1 MSLEVSAT
9 LKRRV
14 SHPFFIFFFC
24 NLSLSII
31 ERRKRTTYESA
42 PVKIDGEKAEE
53 NTVPE
58 PAPAKDE
65 SCTDSDAKIVGG
77 TEEIGAVKVEGGDK
91 DESRSNDEDDE
102 YGVYRSNSETR
113 HFPQADGYYV
123 PVEFDEIDHAF
134 GSHKVQPEGEN
145 VNTKGG
151 AAPHYM
157 RVLICSV
164 DGTDVEPVDFENNG
178 LLWLPLELEDEEDK
192 REAVLFDDDDDED
205 ARGEWGYL
213 RSSSSFGSGECC
225 SRDRSSEEHRKA
237 MKNVVDGHFRASVAQ
252 LLQVE
257 NLPMGEEDEKENSF
271 FRRKRGRGSGRG
283 LDILT
288 MTPGEKIAVAFNENG
303 QPIGKTTSK
312 AIAKRK
318 KTNHSH
324 QKMRHTGGMKS
335 FACHKDEESKF
346 RQLLAMSGQDE
357 SSSSIGDDIYTQVE
371 KWAEIPEHSKEMMWL
386 YIQEHIVVGDERRKW
401 VMQSL

>member
-1 MSLEVSAT
+1 MVVERLSTSPASRPMSRKDTAIPGHDGPEA
-9 LKRRV
+9 
-14 SHPFFIFFFC
+14 
-24 NLSLSII
+24 SLV
-31 ERRKRTTYESA
+31 RRKRTTYESA

-58 PAPAKDE
+58 PASAKDE

-91 DESRSNDEDDE
+91 DESRSLVGGAISLENLFVFFSAFDHFISRERERETVRSNDEDDE

-123 PVEFDEIDHAF
+123 PVEFDEVLQ
-134 GSHKVQPEGEN
+134 G
-145 VNTKGG
+145 TKKLWEEAKGHDNG
-151 AAPHYM
+151 YECEV
-157 RVLICSV
+157 RSSLYSV

-213 RSSSSFGSGECC
+213 HSSSSFGSGECR

-257 NLPMGEEDEKENSF
+257 NLPMGEEDEKESWLEIITTLSWEAATLLKPN
-271 FRRKRGRGSGRG
+271 
-283 LDILT
+283 
-288 MTPGEKIAVAFNENG
+288 
-303 QPIGKTTSK
+303 TSK
-312 AIAKRK
+312 G
-318 KTNHSH
+318 
-324 QKMRHTGGMKS
+324 GGM
-335 FACHKDEESKF
+335 D
-346 RQLLAMSGQDE
+346 LG
-357 SSSSIGDDIYTQVE
+357 GYVE
-371 KWAEIPEHSKEMMWL
+371 KWAEIPEHSKEMMW
-386 YIQEHIVVGDERRKW
+386 
-401 VMQSL
+401 